1 MPKTVTWDFIDET
14 SYEADEPAKALAAA
28 EEFLSLA
35 RDAETDYDDDTSP
48 AALFVAASECFVDA
62 DEPERS
68 LEAALEAQ
76 DAEGEAA
83 PDKRVYLIDALLR
96 TGASE
101 EAEVISKQL
110 LAEGPADPMVHLFL
124 GDAYDGAGDAT
135 IAQRWYNVG
144 IKMLDKMIEDESDL
158 DREELADLMESRE
171 ELILGRLDVRERQG
185 LPSDDIDLEGLEIRA
200 EDDGEEE

>member
-1 MPKTVTWDFIDET
+1 MPKTVTWDYIDET

-28 EEFLSLA
+28 LEFLSLA
-35 RDAETDYDDDTSP
+35 RDGETEYDDDTSP

-96 TGASE
+96 TGQAE

-110 LAEGPADPMVHLFL
+110 LAEGPADPMVHSFL
-124 GDAYDGAGDAT
+124 GDSYDEAGEAT
-135 IAQRWYNVG
+135 IAQRWFNVG
-144 IKMLDKMIEDESDL
+144 IRMLDKMLEGEGDY
-158 DREELADLMESRE
+158 DRDELADVLESRE
-171 ELILGRLDVRERQG
+171 LLILGRLGVRERAG
-185 LPSDDIDLEGLEIRA
+185 LPSDELDLEGLEILD
-200 EDDGEEE
+200 EDDSEG